1 MFKSH
6 KKLKIFC
13 VLYSIILIINSV
25 FVIRQQIERY
35 DKNIVSLESLKI
47 KSIMYIEKTT
57 WNDCYEEFRI
67 DDKEAANE
75 LSDYLNSLE
84 LIEEPESYF
93 TALRE
98 KYVRIYTHSY
108 DITISGNYLSVHK
121 SKDCDCVYT
130 DYYIINSRYN
140 YITGSSTAYNFISK
154 TIRKYGVE
162 IWKILQILML

>member
-25 FVIRQQIERY
+25 FVIRRQIE
-35 DKNIVSLESLKI
+35 S
-47 KSIMYIEKTT
+47 
-57 WNDCYEEFRI
+57 YEEFRI

-162 IWKILQILML
+162 I

>member
-25 FVIRQQIERY
+25 FVIRRQIERH

-47 KSIMYIEKTT
+47 KSITYIEKTT

-108 DITISGNYLSVHK
+108 DITN
-121 SKDCDCVYT
+121 
-130 DYYIINSRYN
+130 
-140 YITGSSTAYNFISK
+140 
-154 TIRKYGVE
+154 
-162 IWKILQILML
+162 